1 MKDTDTLR
9 ISNSSWSDSDDNTGC
24 PNEDCNPES
33 AEDDDSAY
41 DELVEGITNL
51 ILESSCVGNVE
62 DQGVP
67 VKLYVHNLLER
78 ILNHPRSPSESQVL
92 CFPIRTLPAQNNERP
107 SDTGEPGMHTR
118 DQYGNGGSSGP
129 HKRKNEAPGY
139 TRNDNCGDQDEF
151 GDDLE
156 EAQNHNPQKNK
167 KLKTGKRGGN
177 FSCPFRK
184 RNPIR
189 FNVRDYGSCALNP
202 FADFALLK

>member
-1 MKDTDTLR
+1 M
-9 ISNSSWSDSDDNTGC
+9 
-24 PNEDCNPES
+24 EDE
-33 AEDDDSAY
+33 DSAY

-62 DQGVP
+62 DRGVP

-92 CFPIRTLPAQNNERP
+92 CFPIRSLPTQNNKGP
-107 SDTGEPGMHTR
+107 VDAGEPGMHAHG
-118 DQYGNGGSSGP
+118 QFGNGGSSGTN
-129 HKRKNEAPGY
+129 KRKSDGAPGHS
-139 TRNDNCGDQDEF
+139 RNSSYGDQDDF

-156 EAQNHNPQKNK
+156 ELQNHSSQKAK
-167 KLKTGKRGGN
+167 KQKTGKRGSN

-184 RNPIR
+184 RNPLR
-189 FNVRDYGSCALNP
+189 FNVRDHGSCALNP